1 MPIDPRISLGVQ
13 PLQLADPL
21 AQYGQMQ
28 NILAAQSQQRAA
40 GTQQQAAELQMQQS
54 QRQIQQD
61 EDYVTKMAEAIGKNG
76 GPTDMMQAARIMAGN
91 RNPQVSATGI
101 QMLQSLQRLDA
112 AKKAGVYG
120 TPAPTAMPSVAP
132 AYGALGLGTYDPNA
146 PVAAPMPTQA
156 QKFAGS
162 MGTNLPPVGAA
173 NQLAPAPA
181 APVNQLVDNTAA
193 LRAEYTRLSEY
204 QDLPNIKERMDLIK
218 DQLKEATTPRVV
230 GRNLVSGTGKVIF
243 SAPQDITPSDIKRL
257 TAERDA
263 LPVGHPDRR
272 LYDQAIANL
281 GSTERLAQERL
292 NFDRSKFAWEKANPG
307 YTIQQAED
315 GSIVGVNN
323 RTLQAFPVSLNA
335 TLPPPAAP
343 FAGGGAPA
351 PGGAGKCGGAVAPAA
366 EPIIQP
372 RGEPLKGKSAG
383 LTESQGNAAMFGSAM
398 AQAQQVLNQ
407 AEREGTT
414 TGAGTVNLAQGI
426 VKYVPLGVGDKLVND
441 IYALAVNDPTKLF
454 GPDVN
459 QQKVGQAQLAFAIAY
474 LRKTSGAAFG
484 PSEVANTIMEYFPSV
499 GEDKAVVKQKAESR
513 KRAIA
518 GMKMGAGREGAKFI
532 EQYESPSGSTL
543 GSGASASDPLGLFTN
558 K

>member
-13 PLQLADPL
+13 PLQVADPL
-21 AQYGQMQ
+21 AQYGQTQ
-28 NILAAQSQQRAA
+28 NILAAQAQRQAA
-40 GTQQQAAELQMQQS
+40 GTQQQAAELQLQQA

-120 TPAPTAMPSVAP
+120 TVAPTAMPSVAP
-132 AYGALGLGTYDPNA
+132 ASGALGSGTFDPNA
-146 PVAAPMPTQA
+146 PVAAPMPTLT
-156 QKFAGS
+156 QKSATAT
-162 MGTNLPPVGAA
+162 GTNLPPIGAA
-173 NQLAPAPA
+173 NQLAPAPVTPQA
-181 APVNQLVDNTAA
+181 NVNA
-193 LRAEYTRLSEY
+193 LRAEYMKLSEFS
-204 QDLPNIKERMDLIK
+204 DLPGVKDRMDLIK
-218 DQLKEATTPRVV
+218 EQLKETSKLYTV
-230 GRNLVSGTGKVIF
+230 GGNLVTGTGQSIYT
-243 SAPQDITPSDIKRL
+243 APKEVTPSEIKRL
-257 TAERDA
+257 TLERDA
-263 LPVGHPDRR
+263 LSPTDPNRK

-323 RTLQAFPVSLNA
+323 RSLQAFPVNLNA
-335 TLPPPAAP
+335 TPPPVNAP
-343 FAGGGAPA
+343 FVGGGAPA
-351 PGGAGKCGGAVAPAA
+351 PGGAGKRGGAVAPVV

-518 GMKMGAGREGAKFI
+518 GMKMSAGREGAKFI
-532 EQYESPSGSTL
+532 EQYESPSAGT
-543 GSGASASDPLGLFTN
+543 SGASASDPLGLFPA
-558 K
+558 KKP